1 MGADEQG
8 GMADLELKARIL
20 KGVGGQFWIADG
32 ATLIGVAT
40 ARGILRRRNHS
51 PLPGDE
57 VIYSSTGDP
66 DVPWVIDRIFPRR
79 NHLIRPPVANLDG
92 MVITLSADQPAPDYY
107 LADKL
112 LTICRHH
119 QIEPLICLTKVD
131 LAAEVPPIRS
141 IYEPAGCRV
150 VLTHPEEDDSLD
162 ILRRWMR
169 GRIISFAGQSGVGK
183 STLLNR
189 LFDREMMITGGLSEK
204 AGRGRHT
211 TRHVELFPHD
221 DGYIADTPGFSML
234 ELSDFAINGTDL
246 VHGYPEIEA
255 IEEHCR
261 FTGCRHLGEM
271 GCAVRD
277 SSIHPDRLERYR
289 YFRRQLDSIDPYAAG
304 KPQIRH

>member
-1 MGADEQG
+1 M
-8 GMADLELKARIL
+8 ELKARIL

-32 ATLIGVAT
+32 AALIRVAT

-189 LFDREMMITGGLSEK
+189 LFDREMMITGGLVRK
-204 AGRGRHT
+204 PAAAA
-211 TRHVELFPHD
+211 TRP
-221 DGYIADTPGFSML
+221 AML
-234 ELSDFAINGTDL
+234 SSFRMMTDISRIRPVSACLS
-246 VHGYPEIEA
+246 
-255 IEEHCR
+255 
-261 FTGCRHLGEM
+261 
-271 GCAVRD
+271 
-277 SSIHPDRLERYR
+277 
-289 YFRRQLDSIDPYAAG
+289 
-304 KPQIRH
+304 